1 MFIHRPLKRV
11 LAQDILNPLSRLVL
25 EGSVVGGDVV
35 QVITLG
41 EAEKNKNKL
50 SWVSSDETSSIK
62 DSVVILRNHEVM
74 ITNEKSDVW
83 EDDEFLM
90 EDGVHEHR

>member
-1 MFIHRPLKRV
+1 
-11 LAQDILNPLSRLVL
+11 VL